1 MDERDER
8 EEIREGRSDVEERA
22 DVEDRSE
29 VDEHFDAGE
38 RQEKDLDGEWA
49 ERLGMDY
56 DPARVRQTPPP
67 PPYVAPEAYASAM
80 EPPHHEPMPPTYL
93 IWAIVCTLC
102 CCMPAGVVAIVYA
115 SQVSSKYFARD
126 YAGARKA
133 SHTAEIWIIASIVV
147 GVIFNALYLPL
158 SLIQGVLTGV

>member
-1 MDERDER
+1 MEEEKDRMDERDER
-8 EEIREGRSDVEERA
+8 LESGEERTA
-22 DVEDRSE
+22 CDKRPDR
-29 VDEHFDAGE
+29 
-38 RQEKDLDGEWA
+38 DLDGEWA

-67 PPYVAPEAYASAM
+67 PPYVAPEAFAPDVQ
-80 EPPHHEPMPPTYL
+80 PPHHEPMPPTHL
-93 IWAIVCTLC
+93 VWAILCTLC

-115 SQVSSKYFARD
+115 SQVSSKYYARD
-126 YAGARKA
+126 YEGARKA
-133 SHTAEIWIIASIVV
+133 SHTAEIWIIASIVA